1 MASEPYY
8 ELYCKL
14 AEARREPSKALS
26 VLDDFLMVCRDR
38 RKAVSSSDEWLAEA
52 DSCLHE
58 IAHSSNLFA
67 TAISSWLTIEEE
79 VELARALVH
88 EASVQ
93 HLKQETAEA
102 YNLSDIDEEQAILA
116 GCRLCTLNA
125 ATAISLGWALSL
137 AVSHPM
143 SDKTGQAVEHLL
155 QYHIDEFPW
164 TSRRLLSSEDS
175 PFKSVEKANEALAA
189 LEEQEIWLSGLPR
202 LREFAMTPEMQLTL
216 SSLKRNENREI
227 HRHGREKSFFA
238 QLFTPQYFK
247 YANKTAVEF
256 LVGDKVQETT
266 LEMSPYSLAVEL
278 PLSERT
284 DPKSGMTRRH
294 GLWRGIPQ

>member
-1 MASEPYY
+1 MVSESYY

-14 AEARREPSKALS
+14 AGARQEPSKALS
-26 VLDDFLMVCRDR
+26 VLGDFMMFWRDR
-38 RKAVSSSDEWLAEA
+38 RKAVPSSDERLAEA
-52 DSCLHE
+52 DNCLDE

-67 TAISSWLTIEEE
+67 AAISNWLTGEEE

-88 EASVQ
+88 KASVR
-93 HLKQETAEA
+93 HLQQEAAEA
-102 YNLSDIDEEQAILA
+102 YNLSNNDEVQAILA

-137 AVSHPM
+137 AVSHPT
-143 SDKTGQAVEHLL
+143 SDKIGQAVKHLL
-155 QYHIDEFPW
+155 QYHVDEFPW
-164 TSRRLLSSEDS
+164 TTRRLLSSDDS

-189 LEEQEIWLSGLPR
+189 LEKQETWLSGLPR

-216 SSLKRNENREI
+216 SSLKRNENRDI
-227 HRHGREKSFFA
+227 HRHGRENSFFA
-238 QLFTPQYFK
+238 QLFTAQYFK

-256 LVGDKVQETT
+256 VVGDKVQETT

-284 DPKSGMTRRH
+284 DPESGVARRR
-294 GLWRGIPQ
+294 GLWGGVPQ